1 MIHGKRDPHDQIVGY
16 QRLQEFLATLQNWR
30 ILAWDAAAADQL
42 LQLRS
47 LKLRVATMDL
57 KIAAIAL
64 THGATVLTRNTV
76 DFQQIP
82 NLDTD
87 DWLA

>member
-1 MIHGKRDPHDQIVGY
+1 MASATHTTRSSATSGCKNSLRRCEIGRFSLGT
-16 QRLQEFLATLQNWR
+16 QRQP
-30 ILAWDAAAADQL
+30 ISYCK
-42 LQLRS
+42 LRS

-64 THGATVLTRNTV
+64 IHGATVLTRNEV